1 MVDSRNIGWSK
12 TLSEGCVSLAS
23 PAADAAR
30 NLPTPA
36 FSFSEQYHHIAV
48 LDLLTSVIQLHRMD
62 VSTYCLKI
70 FYAPSLMAEPTNTA
84 SNSG

>member
-23 PAADAAR
+23 SAAGAAR

-48 LDLLTSVIQLHRMD
+48 LDLLTSVIQLSHGRID
-62 VSTYCLKI
+62 VLFEDLLCPELDGGTY
-70 FYAPSLMAEPTNTA
+70 
-84 SNSG
+84 